1 MTKPRRLVTLAGM
14 IALATTAAL
23 SPAYA
28 WEQLQIGQVYIVRTP
43 SAGLCPRLEWHFV
56 VDAHRSMIGSL
67 ECDWLTRVATLAGR
81 LNPDDSFQLSAA
93 AAARTSAENLRPA
106 TWWCRSMGP
115 EARVTNR
122 HSKSCSRAT
131 QDWRAVAASG
141 SVRSTSFRSGS
152 VPIRPAPAIP
162 LAQLASAVGVALF
175 HRRGSEPL
183 RAIVAAKAETPR
195 RQETPR
201 DCARGNAIASA
212 EAS

>member
-93 AAARTSAENLRPA
+93 EAGGGRSANISGKFTSRYMVVSVDGTGSACNQQTFQVLFARNP
-106 TWWCRSMGP
+106 G
-115 EARVTNR
+115 
-122 HSKSCSRAT
+122 
-131 QDWRAVAASG
+131 
-141 SVRSTSFRSGS
+141 
-152 VPIRPAPAIP
+152 
-162 LAQLASAVGVALF
+162 LAG
-175 HRRGSEPL
+175 G
-183 RAIVAAKAETPR
+183 
-195 RQETPR
+195 
-201 DCARGNAIASA
+201 GG
-212 EAS
+212 